1 MSRRSNT
8 GWLRPGFREYHQSG
22 KPLDLSQ
29 PTNAGLKFEWQCG
42 GPAGK
47 STLAEKIRPKECR
60 GGAAK

>member
-42 GPAGK
+42 GPASK
-47 STLAEKIRPKECR
+47 STLA
-60 GGAAK
+60 